1 MLTTVDVTRCLNLLE
16 ELHTKVSVF
25 TEIYENRPVKLS
37 QAKREID
44 AHQNP
49 EFVYS
54 ALSQIGVLLEVVGDH
69 LICFLRV
76 CREPAGS
83 ITPWTAVR
91 AVFEACAL
99 GVWLSDPK
107 IDVQTRLGRSF
118 SLRFSGVKQQ
128 SKVIVAFRGQETLQ
142 LDAPM
147 NNLLEEAQLLE
158 LPIVKNGKGKII
170 GIHQVF
176 PSYTELVASQLG
188 YERFYRLFSAIVH
201 GHLWALQ
208 NLSFRVGDFGE
219 PQADASPR
227 RFLEKHIEIDFVVAL
242 AALSLKSMWKFMRV
256 HSIYYGWDTQMLRDI
271 FVDIFTKLPK
281 GEAKWT

>member
-1 MLTTVDVTRCLNLLE
+1 MLTIADVTKCLNLLE
-16 ELHTKVSVF
+16 DLHTKVSVF
-25 TEIYENRPVKLS
+25 TDIYENRPVNLS
-37 QAKREID
+37 QARREIN

-54 ALSQIGVLLEVVGDH
+54 ALSQIGVLLEVAGDH
-69 LICFLRV
+69 LVCFLRV
-76 CREPAGS
+76 CKEPAGS

-91 AVFEACAL
+91 AIFESCAL
-99 GVWLSDPK
+99 GTWLSDPN

-128 SKVIVAFRGQETLQ
+128 SKVIVAFKGEESHQ
-142 LDAPM
+142 LDAPI
-147 NNLLEEAQLLE
+147 NNLIEKAQLLG
-158 LPIVKNGKGKII
+158 LPILENGKGRVI

-227 RFLEKHIEIDFVVAL
+227 RFLEKHIETDFVAAL
-242 AALSLKSMWKFMRV
+242 AGLSLKSMWKFMGF
-256 HSIYYGWDTQMLRDI
+256 HSSYYGWDTEMLDTI
-271 FVDIFTKLPK
+271 FLDIFTKLPK
-281 GEAKWT
+281 GQAKWA